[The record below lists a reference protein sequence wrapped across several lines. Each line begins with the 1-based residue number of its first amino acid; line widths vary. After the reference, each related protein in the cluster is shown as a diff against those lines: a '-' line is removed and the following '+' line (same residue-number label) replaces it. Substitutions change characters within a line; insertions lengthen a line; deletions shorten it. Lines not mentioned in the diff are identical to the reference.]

1 MTNAAAIKGV
11 VGITLLAAA
20 STYVWQEIKAQGA
33 DLMPIRYVRVEG
45 AFQYI
50 AKDKIKEVLKDQ
62 VRQGFYNIDLRWIQ
76 GAVKDLPWAARVD
89 VERVWPD
96 AIKIRII
103 EQQPVVRWG
112 EKSLLNNQGDL
123 FVPDNIAEFEHL
135 PVVTGPKG
143 QEKKLLE
150 IMKGLDLTL
159 QDKAMELKA
168 FYVNERRAWKVVLA
182 SGMEIKLGRKTPLE
196 NIQRFLRTV
205 ELLGRERLATMATVD
220 LRYPNGY
227 AVTWKA
233 DAAEIDWKKIVDEQA
248 EAGIEQRNG

>member
-1 MTNAAAIKGV
+1 MINAAAIKTI
-11 VGITLLAAA
+11 VGIVLLVAAA
-20 STYVWQEIKAQGA
+20 VYGRQEIKAQGA
-33 DLMPIRYVRVEG
+33 DLMPIRYIRVEG

-50 AKDKIKEVLKDQ
+50 AKDKIKQVLKDQ
-62 VRQGFYNIDLRWIQ
+62 VMQGFYNVELGMIQ
-76 GAVKDLPWAARVD
+76 KTVKDLPWAASVA

-112 EKSLLNNQGDL
+112 ERSLLNSQGEL
-123 FVPDNIAEFEHL
+123 FVPDKIAEFKHL
-135 PVVTGPKG
+135 PGITGPYG
-143 QEKKLLE
+143 QEQKLLE
-150 IMKGLDLTL
+150 VMKGLAMAL
-159 QDKAMELKA
+159 QDQEMELRE
-168 FYVNERRAWKVVLA
+168 FYVNERRAWRVVLA

-205 ELLGRERLATMATVD
+205 DLLGEERLAMMAAVD

-233 DAAEIDWKKIVDEQA
+233 DAEEIDWKKIVDEKV
-248 EAGIEQRNG
+248 EAGIEHRNG